1 MKDRKEGGKKPDPF
15 VVTWD
20 MVVYVP
26 LYALLLLA
34 IFAGIS
40 ALMIWGLDQVAFQ
53 QGSIEEKSALLNEM
67 KDLPGRVRSDA

>member
-1 MKDRKEGGKKPDPF
+1 MEEKKKGTKKPSPF

-20 MVVYVP
+20 MVLYVP

-40 ALMIWGLDQVAFQ
+40 ALMIWGLEQVSFQ
-53 QGSIEEKSALLNEM
+53 EELFREGERLFPLTKENT
-67 KDLPGRVRSDA
+67 PRVHA